1 MDARQKHSGMTR
13 SFAITS
19 RVNRN
24 ISGVIDMDEQT
35 LQVLQLPQE

>member
-19 RVNRN
+19 NYWA
-24 ISGVIDMDEQT
+24 IAEEATAAMIAAPMPDPS
-35 LQVLQLPQE
+35 

>member
-19 RVNRN
+19 PDLKKVPKN
-24 ISGVIDMDEQT
+24 IAAA
-35 LQVLQLPQE
+35 